1 MLRLDWNL
9 VGPNLEHPDLGIEKR
24 RPWRVASSIV
34 VPVGSVVVAAVRMI
48 VATAI
53 VAVGINVAI
62 ATSTATIAS
71 VFASILVGVAS
82 TPGTSL
88 STDAR
93 NKSSGLSDAGML
105 GLLDLLEKKMRLG
118 LNECR
123 KWLL

>member
-34 VPVGSVVVAAVRMI
+34 VPAGSVVVAAVRMI